1 MNPVR
6 GSFFKKLFVSDKGLS
21 VTGEV
26 SNRVKKN
33 YLYGLII
40 TIGINIAFYYGFT
53 LSLKIEADSILKDI
67 ESKRM
72 ETVAIKPAYT
82 FQRLKADINKFNEML
97 PHGHEMTK
105 IIRELDSLARGVAP
119 SIRAISYSVFS
130 SGQKHSRLCSSVF
143 H

>member
-6 GSFFKKLFVSDKGLS
+6 GSLFKKLFALNKGLS
-21 VTGEV
+21 VTGEA

-40 TIGINIAFYYGFT
+40 IVGINMAFYYGLT

-72 ETVAIKPAYT
+72 ETVAIKPVYT

-97 PHGHEMTK
+97 PQRPEITK
-105 IIRELDSLARGVAP
+105 IIRELDSLARGVSL
-119 SIRAISYSVFS
+119 SIRDISYAPFYF
-130 SGQKHSRLCSSVF
+130 GKKKRQ
-143 H
+143 